1 VASTHCGR
9 RTSVGP
15 ELSIGSGGSR
25 PWEVTISDDAAR
37 PRHWLVPVLGL
48 LIVTFCICTSELS
61 VAGLLPTLAS
71 DLGVDIPTAG
81 LLISGYAIG
90 VAFAGPALS
99 LLTSRISRRTV
110 LLGVM
115 GVFIVGNVLC
125 AMAPDY
131 WMLLGARL
139 VVSGCHGL
147 FFGVAMVVAVRI
159 APPDRQA
166 TAVSMIF
173 AGVTAAL
180 IAGVPLGTAIGN
192 AFGWRTTYWA
202 VSGAGV
208 LAAGLVAV
216 LIPKTL
222 ASDGGPPADFRAE
235 LRAAFRPIV
244 VLGYGIFGVAVLSF
258 FAMQSY
264 VVPFL
269 LSGGIALELVPVVLF
284 AAGIASFLGTL
295 AGGRLGDWNPA
306 LTMVGT
312 MAGNV
317 ALSLL
322 LAQFAGNGW
331 VASGILCAGMF
342 VGFAGPGA
350 LQSRILREA
359 GDAPNLAS
367 TLMNTAS
374 QIGIACGAALGGLV
388 IAWGWGYGGLPILA
402 AVFQSLALAGMLV
415 LVMSDRRQSAAAV
428 Q

>member
-1 VASTHCGR
+1 MSDGV
-9 RTSVGP
+9 P
-15 ELSIGSGGSR
+15 SGN
-25 PWEVTISDDAAR
+25 WWI
-37 PRHWLVPVLGL
+37 PVLGL
-48 LIVTFCICTSELS
+48 LVVTFCICTSELS

-71 DLGVDIPTAG
+71 DLAVDIPTAG

-90 VAFAGPALS
+90 VAIAGPVLS
-99 LLTSRISRRTV
+99 LLTSKFSRRTV

-115 GVFIVGNVLC
+115 AVFIVGNVLC
-125 AMAPDY
+125 AMAPNY
-131 WMLLGARL
+131 WLLLGARL
-139 VVSGCHGL
+139 VVSACHGL
-147 FFGVAMVVAVRI
+147 FFGVAMVVAVRL

-180 IAGVPLGTAIGN
+180 IAGVPIGTAIGN
-192 AFGWRTTYWA
+192 AFGWRMTYWA

-208 LAAGLVAV
+208 VAAGLVAL
-216 LIPKTL
+216 LIPKNL
-222 ASDGGPPADFRAE
+222 GSEAGPPADFKAE

-244 VLGYGIFGVAVLSF
+244 ILGYWIFGVAVLSF

-269 LSGGIALELVPVVLF
+269 LRGGISLELVPVVLF
-284 AAGIASFLGTL
+284 VSGVASFLGTL

-312 MAGNV
+312 MAINMC
-317 ALSLL
+317 LSLL
-322 LAQFAGNGW
+322 LSQFADNGW
-331 VASGILCAGMF
+331 VASVILWLGML

-374 QIGIACGAALGGLV
+374 QIGIACGAAFGGLV
-388 IAWGWGYGGLPILA
+388 IAWGWGYSGLPLLA
-402 AVFQSLALAGMLV
+402 ALFQLLALIGMIV
-415 LVMSDRRQSAAAV
+415 LVTADRRKLALGTA
-428 Q
+428 